1 MIKAIIDV
9 HKKTK
14 SIIFNLILLVNVL
27 WSVIFFI
34 HFLNTGNFD
43 LSLLL
48 YGTLFST
55 VLGYLVFILLFV
67 GILLFSITPIRLQIF
82 MKKPQIRKIPIILLF
97 LVVTLSS
104 LSYDYTLYDRATL
117 IDITNFAWIIFGLNV
132 TIFTFSY
139 VFITN
144 RLENKN
150 KEDVEKN
157 VETLFAKSNFN
168 NEIHSR
174 YATFTFI
181 MLNAVILII
190 STFSILM
197 LTSKDNVTK
206 GNFILLLISFM
217 LSTNTLILVLNDVST
232 EIQNKKRELM
242 FEETFIK
249 KENASILEIWKANKN
264 LKEIVKN
271 FKIIRDNAT
280 NDEIEILIDKFQVEP
295 ESIKFKNDKKAK
307 QFVNLSLDF
316 IKGSVEYLDL
326 FNKMTEYSENLNMD
340 DGELL
345 NKILHVQ
352 KKIRGNQK
360 RVDKI
365 IRKLLKFSDK

>member
-14 SIIFNLILLVNVL
+14 SVIFNLILLVNVL
-27 WSVIFFI
+27 WIVIFLI

-55 VLGYLVFILLFV
+55 VLGYLVFFLLFV

-82 MKKPQIRKIPIILLF
+82 MKKPQFRKIPIILLF

-206 GNFILLLISFM
+206 GNFILLLYHLCYQQTHS
-217 LSTNTLILVLNDVST
+217 
-232 EIQNKKRELM
+232 
-242 FEETFIK
+242 
-249 KENASILEIWKANKN
+249 
-264 LKEIVKN
+264 
-271 FKIIRDNAT
+271 
-280 NDEIEILIDKFQVEP
+280 
-295 ESIKFKNDKKAK
+295 
-307 QFVNLSLDF
+307 
-316 IKGSVEYLDL
+316 YLC
-326 FNKMTEYSENLNMD
+326 
-340 DGELL
+340 
-345 NKILHVQ
+345 
-352 KKIRGNQK
+352 
-360 RVDKI
+360 
-365 IRKLLKFSDK
+365 

>member
-1 MIKAIIDV
+1 
-9 HKKTK
+9 
-14 SIIFNLILLVNVL
+14 
-27 WSVIFFI
+27 
-34 HFLNTGNFD
+34 
-43 LSLLL
+43 
-48 YGTLFST
+48 
-55 VLGYLVFILLFV
+55 
-67 GILLFSITPIRLQIF
+67 
-82 MKKPQIRKIPIILLF
+82 
-97 LVVTLSS
+97 
-104 LSYDYTLYDRATL
+104 
-117 IDITNFAWIIFGLNV
+117 
-132 TIFTFSY
+132 
-139 VFITN
+139 
-144 RLENKN
+144 
-150 KEDVEKN
+150 
-157 VETLFAKSNFN
+157 
-168 NEIHSR
+168 
-174 YATFTFI
+174 
-181 MLNAVILII
+181 
-190 STFSILM
+190 
-197 LTSKDNVTK
+197 
-206 GNFILLLISFM
+206 M

-249 KENASILEIWKANKN
+249 KENASILEIWIANKN

-345 NKILHVQ
+345 NEILHVQ